1 MYIDVLI
8 PLCMLYTAGGGAH
21 AHAQAG
27 GRDSGAQGVGG
38 GGGGGGGLREL
49 KSALTPLLGVK
60 EAWIKGKAALS
71 KREAAGAG

>member
-1 MYIDVLI
+1 
-8 PLCMLYTAGGGAH
+8 MLYSRGGGAR
-21 AHAQAG
+21 APSGRRAGQRSARRRG
-27 GRDSGAQGVGG
+27 GRGRGGGVGG
-38 GGGGGGGLREL
+38 VREP